1 MIGTQPIVSLG
12 LDPQPER
19 GARLDATSLPD
30 HADAPGH
37 PTPAAE
43 SPEVVAPHEGPS
55 QGRRAVNETQR
66 LAQWLVAHR
75 SEQIPERIVHE
86 AKRALLNFIAAALG
100 GCRHEAVDIAVKTVL
115 PLSGPPTASLVGR
128 TEKLDPLHATFIN
141 GISSHVDDFDD
152 TLPKNYIHA
161 TSAVASALCAYASTA
176 PLSGR
181 DFLQA
186 FVLGFEVTS
195 RVGNVVTPWHYD
207 AGWHITSTA
216 SVFGVA
222 AAIGKLRALPTQKLV
237 WALGNAATQAAGVR
251 ETFGSMAKAMH
262 PGRAGQNGYFSV
274 LLAENGFTGS
284 EAPIE
289 GARGFAF
296 VQSSGRDLSRLF
308 DKLGERYELLDNT
321 YKPFPTGIVIQ
332 PTIDACIQIHREHRP
347 DPAAITAVDL
357 QVAPIV
363 FELCMKKDLKVGLEG
378 KFSIYHAAAI
388 GLVRGRASL
397 DEFADAV
404 LEDTTLA
411 RIRDLTRPHKIDTIR
426 ADEAFVRVILED
438 GTQLTRHVQHALGN
452 LERPMSD
459 RDLEDK
465 LRQLA
470 GPVVGPTGAERIIER
485 CWQLER
491 LADCRDMI
499 DATRPQ
505 PGAQP

>member
-1 MIGTQPIVSLG
+1 MK
-12 LDPQPER
+12 
-19 GARLDATSLPD
+19 
-30 HADAPGH
+30 
-37 PTPAAE
+37 
-43 SPEVVAPHEGPS
+43 
-55 QGRRAVNETQR
+55 ETQR
-66 LAQWLVAHR
+66 LAEWLVTHR
-75 SEQIPERIVHE
+75 FEAIPEQIVHE
-86 AKRALLNFIAAALG
+86 AKRALLNYVAAALG
-100 GCRHEAVDIAVKTVL
+100 GCRHEAVEIAVKTVL
-115 PLSGPPTASLVGR
+115 PLSGPPSASLIGR
-128 TEKLDPLHATFIN
+128 AEKLDPLHATLIN

-161 TSAVASALCAYASTA
+161 TSAVASALCAYASTT
-176 PLSGR
+176 PVTGR

-207 AGWHITSTA
+207 AGWHLTSTA
-216 SVFGVA
+216 SVFGAA
-222 AAIGKLRALPTQKLV
+222 AAIGKLRALPVRNLV
-237 WALGNAATQAAGVR
+237 WALGNAGTQAAGVR

-274 LLAENGFTGS
+274 LLAQNGFTGS

-296 VQSSGRDLSRLF
+296 VQSSGRDLSRLL

-332 PTIDACIQIHREHRP
+332 PTIDACIQIHRQHRP
-347 DPAAITAVDL
+347 DPKAIVAVDVE
-357 QVAPIV
+357 VAPIV

-397 DEFADAV
+397 EEFTDAV
-404 LEDTTLA
+404 LDDTTLT
-411 RIRDLTRPHKIDTIR
+411 RIRDLTRPHKVETLR
-426 ADEAFVRVILED
+426 TDEALVHVTLED
-438 GTQLTRHVQHALGN
+438 GTKLTRHVEHALGN

-465 LRQLA
+465 LCDLA
-470 GPVVGPTGAERIIER
+470 SGVVGSAGADRIIEQ
-485 CWQLER
+485 CWRLDR
-491 LADCRDMI
+491 LADCRELI
-499 DATRPQ
+499 DVARP
-505 PGAQP
+505 

>member
-1 MIGTQPIVSLG
+1 LTRRIFAPTLATTAST
-12 LDPQPER
+12 PQLKR
-19 GARLDATSLPD
+19 T
-30 HADAPGH
+30 
-37 PTPAAE
+37 
-43 SPEVVAPHEGPS
+43 VALHEAS
-55 QGRRAVNETQR
+55 QGRRAVKETRR
-66 LAQWLVAHR
+66 LAEWLVAHR
-75 SEQIPERIVHE
+75 FEEIPEQIVHE
-86 AKRALLNFIAAALG
+86 AKRALLNYVAAALS

-115 PLSGPPTASLVGR
+115 PLSGPPTASLIGR
-128 TEKLDPLHATFIN
+128 AEKLDPLHATFIN
-141 GISSHVDDFDD
+141 GISSHVEDFDD

-161 TSAVASALCAYASTA
+161 TSAVASALFAYASAT
-176 PLSGR
+176 PVTGC

-195 RVGNVVTPWHYD
+195 RLGNIVTPWHYD

-216 SVFGVA
+216 SVFGAA
-222 AAIGKLRALPTQKLV
+222 AAIGKLRALAVGNLV

-332 PTIDACIQIHREHRP
+332 PAIDACIQIHREHCP
-347 DPAAITAVDL
+347 DPAAITAV
-357 QVAPIV
+357 V

-397 DEFADAV
+397 DEFTNAV
-404 LEDTTLA
+404 LEDTMLA
-411 RIRDLTRPHKIDTIR
+411 RVRELTRPHKIETMR
-426 ADEAFVRVILED
+426 ADEAIVRVTLRD
-438 GTQLTRHVQHALGN
+438 GTKLTRHVEHALGN

-465 LRQLA
+465 LRDLA
-470 GPVVGPTGAERIIER
+470 GRVVGPVGAERIIER
-485 CWQLER
+485 CWRLDR
-491 LADCRDMI
+491 LADCRDLI
-499 DATRPQ
+499 DATRP
-505 PGAQP
+505 

>member
-1 MIGTQPIVSLG
+1 VK
-12 LDPQPER
+12 
-19 GARLDATSLPD
+19 
-30 HADAPGH
+30 
-37 PTPAAE
+37 
-43 SPEVVAPHEGPS
+43 
-55 QGRRAVNETQR
+55 ETRR
-66 LAQWLVAHR
+66 LAEWLVAHR
-75 SEQIPERIVHE
+75 FEEIPEQIVHE
-86 AKRALLNFIAAALG
+86 AKRALLNYVAAALS

-115 PLSGPPTASLVGR
+115 PLSGSPTASLIGR
-128 TEKLDPLHATFIN
+128 VEKLDPLHATFIN
-141 GISSHVDDFDD
+141 GISSHVEDFDD

-161 TSAVASALCAYASTA
+161 TSAVASALFAYASAT
-176 PLSGR
+176 PVTGC

-195 RVGNVVTPWHYD
+195 RIGNIVTPWHYA

-216 SVFGVA
+216 SVFGAA
-222 AAIGKLRALPTQKLV
+222 AAIGKLRALAVGNLV

-321 YKPFPTGIVIQ
+321 YKPFPTGIVVQ
-332 PTIDACIQIHREHRP
+332 PAIDACIQLHREHCP
-347 DPAAITAVDL
+347 DPAAIIAVDVE
-357 QVAPIV
+357 VAPIV
-363 FELCMKKDLKVGLEG
+363 FELCMKKELKVGLEG

-397 DEFADAV
+397 DEFTNAV
-404 LEDTTLA
+404 LEDTMLA
-411 RIRDLTRPHKIDTIR
+411 RIRELTRPHKIETMR
-426 ADEAFVRVILED
+426 ADEAIVRVTLKD
-438 GTQLTRHVQHALGN
+438 GTKLTRHVEHALGN

-465 LRQLA
+465 LRDLA
-470 GPVVGPTGAERIIER
+470 GRVVGPVGAERVIER
-485 CWQLER
+485 CWRLDR
-491 LADCRDMI
+491 LADCRDLI
-499 DATRPQ
+499 DATRP
-505 PGAQP
+505 

>member
-1 MIGTQPIVSLG
+1 VK
-12 LDPQPER
+12 
-19 GARLDATSLPD
+19 
-30 HADAPGH
+30 
-37 PTPAAE
+37 
-43 SPEVVAPHEGPS
+43 
-55 QGRRAVNETQR
+55 ETQR
-66 LAQWLVAHR
+66 LAEWLVAHR
-75 SEQIPERIVHE
+75 FEEIPEQIVHE
-86 AKRALLNFIAAALG
+86 AKRALLNYVAAALG

-115 PLSGPPTASLVGR
+115 PLSGPPTASLIGR
-128 TEKLDPLHATFIN
+128 AEKLDPLHATFIN

-161 TSAVASALCAYASTA
+161 TSAVASALFAYASAT
-176 PLSGR
+176 PITGC

-195 RVGNVVTPWHYD
+195 RLGNAVTPWHYD

-216 SVFGVA
+216 SVFGAA
-222 AAIGKLRALPTQKLV
+222 AAIGKLRALPVGNLV

-308 DKLGERYELLDNT
+308 DKLGERYELVDNT

-332 PTIDACIQIHREHRP
+332 PTIDACIQIHREHCP
-347 DPAAITAVDL
+347 DPAAIIAVDVE
-357 QVAPIV
+357 VAPIV

-397 DEFADAV
+397 DEFTNAV
-404 LEDTTLA
+404 LEDTILA
-411 RIRDLTRPHKIDTIR
+411 RIRELTRPHKIETMR
-426 ADEAFVRVILED
+426 ADEAFVRVTLKD
-438 GTQLTRHVQHALGN
+438 GTELTRHVEHALGN

-465 LRQLA
+465 LRDLAGSVA
-470 GPVVGPTGAERIIER
+470 GPVGAERIIER
-485 CWQLER
+485 CWRLDR
-491 LADCRDMI
+491 LADCRDLI
-499 DATRPQ
+499 DATQ
-505 PGAQP
+505 P